1 MGLFDI
7 FKSKKSDSV
16 SRDSSKSE
24 SSDEYAVKHEL
35 QITDKDLKADEETVD
50 KIVEQMVEEDPF
62 KNFYSGKTKDD
73 FTPLLKQAFKYE
85 TITTVNVDFVNKAKG
100 KTLVKI
106 ENITLGYL
114 PEELAKTV
122 QSYQDSYLLTAFVY
136 VTGGPYMMYDRKQD
150 AVIEDE
156 VPFGLNIY
164 VQFT

>member
-24 SSDEYAVKHEL
+24 NSDEHAVKHEL
-35 QITDKDLKADEETVD
+35 QITDKDLQADEETVD

-73 FTPLLKQAFKYE
+73 FTPLSKQAFKFE
-85 TITTVNVDFVNKAKG
+85 TITTVNVDLVNKAKG
-100 KTLVKI
+100 KILVKI

-136 VTGGPYMMYDRKQD
+136 VTGGPYMMYDRKKE